1 MPDFARRL
9 LVALPLLAALGC
21 GPAATLHDLRCG
33 TPCQD
38 LADPFLL
45 HLAVDVDDP
54 NGELRGGGQLV
65 VRIEGVEQTVLALD
79 ELWEDPQATSA
90 TLAFPLALRLRRL
103 TDGERFVVGVIA
115 RRGAVETNEVS
126 LPFRIDL

>member
-9 LVALPLLAALGC
+9 LVTLPLVAVLGC
-21 GPAATLHDLRCG
+21 GPAASLHDLRCA

-38 LADPFLL
+38 LADPYLL

-54 NGELRGGGQLV
+54 NGELRGGQLV
-65 VRIEGVEQTVLALD
+65 LRIEGVEQAVLALD
-79 ELWEDPQATSA
+79 ELWQDPGAATTT
-90 TLAFPLALRLRRL
+90 TLEFPLALRLRRM

-115 RRGAVETNEVS
+115 RRGTVETNEVS